1 MQIPSA
7 YAATLAAVR
16 EVFPG
21 ALIAGGALRD
31 LDNDRPVK
39 DLDVFAPDVPD
50 LDVFAPDVPD
60 LDTLRAR
67 AASLER
73 PGAVMGVMGGYES
86 WATAECVGV
95 LDISGPHADFQL
107 IGLRSGPETI
117 LPRLDFGICRIGY
130 DGSEVIRTDEYLAD
144 QATQSFTLLRCDD
157 ESQRDRSLRRFDRLS
172 EKYPGWVLVDPEFQ
186 DFILN

>member
-1 MQIPSA
+1 MLIPAA

-31 LDNDRPVK
+31 LDNGREVK
-39 DLDVFAPDVPD
+39 DLDIFAPN
-50 LDVFAPDVPD
+50 VPD
-60 LDTLRAR
+60 LDTFRAL
-67 AASLER
+67 AARFGVLLS
-73 PGAVMGVMGGYES
+73 VMGGYES

-95 LDISGPHADFQL
+95 IDLQIGDQPFQL

-117 LPRLDFGICRIGY
+117 LPRLDFGICRIGF

-144 QATQSFTLLRCDD
+144 QATQTFTLLRADD
-157 ESQRDRSLRRFDRLS
+157 DAQRDRSLRRFDRLS
-172 EKYPGWVLVDPEFQ
+172 AKYPGWKLFDPDAPDLVTF
-186 DFILN
+186 